1 MSNEEIISV
10 IDELALGAEECAN
23 DYDYTGRARKAHA
36 RKAKALRAAIE
47 KLRTQ
52 PDNQPNEPLTLEE
65 LREMDG
71 QPVWMES
78 DSETGWGILVVC
90 GSGTLIMAKTGKE
103 SYVIYSYDRYNEQLG
118 AKLYRRPPKEE
129 K

>member
-47 KLRTQ
+47 KLRAHQ
-52 PDNQPNEPLTLEE
+52 DNQPNEPLTLEDTLQMHGDPAYLCFPDSGEWVLIRVVSPDRRKVE
-65 LREMDG
+65 L
-71 QPVWMES
+71 VH
-78 DSETGWGILVVC
+78 
-90 GSGTLIMAKTGKE
+90 
-103 SYVIYSYDRYNEQLG
+103 
-118 AKLYRRPPKEE
+118 
-129 K
+129 